1 MSHSSPG
8 QIITPRKTLRH
19 HKIPPDLQRQAICDG
34 FSFALDKL
42 YPGYL
47 WQVGMQQ
54 DVVFIQNMSLNT
66 KKAFSLPLAS
76 FDINGKVLM
85 RVGGEILE
93 RFKMQRGKRNQADFK
108 SLIRDVSRNAKPDM
122 G

>member
-1 MSHSSPG
+1 
-8 QIITPRKTLRH
+8 
-19 HKIPPDLQRQAICDG
+19 
-34 FSFALDKL
+34 
-42 YPGYL
+42 
-47 WQVGMQQ
+47 MQQ